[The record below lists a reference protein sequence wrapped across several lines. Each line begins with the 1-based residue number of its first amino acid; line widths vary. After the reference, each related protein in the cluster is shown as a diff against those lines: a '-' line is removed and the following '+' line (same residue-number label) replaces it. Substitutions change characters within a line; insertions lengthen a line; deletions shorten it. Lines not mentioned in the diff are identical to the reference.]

1 MSRLRQLVGELHVD
15 VRDPDHAADVLAAAD
30 LRGIDSHGIARL
42 HAYFEM
48 LVGKVIN
55 PR

>member
-1 MSRLRQLVGELHVD
+1 MTSPLRLCPCRV
-15 VRDPDHAADVLAAAD
+15 PPKVLLLAD